1 MVERPPHYGDRI
13 AVDQQEGGGS
23 PTVIYPGNGVAVSV
37 LVIAA
42 LFVLT
47 QLYAAIP
54 LLGPV
59 GISMEA
65 DATFALSTC
74 FSVTYAVGFLIWGP
88 ISDRCGR
95 KKVMTAS
102 IGVLAVVTLLCS
114 GASSLPILAGL
125 RALQG
130 AAASGFAPVALAYLT
145 EAVAPRWRV
154 RAIGAMSAAFLVAGI
169 FGQVLASTIALR
181 ASWSWFFVVCGV
193 VLAMIFTIIL
203 FSVVEVPNH
212 TPSMTLLQQFGN
224 LVVLLFR
231 PAIVLLGIAHITL
244 LLSFVALY
252 TGIGHHLEDLHVAA
266 SNIILIR
273 LAALPAMFIS
283 LGVGALAERIGAI
296 RVAQVGFGLAAV
308 GMLGEA
314 FTDQTI
320 FDVVASSVVYVS
332 GVALSIPSM
341 IMLYGETAAS
351 HRGSGMAINGFVLF
365 VGASIG
371 ALVGKAIG
379 GFGTLTLTLVALLG
393 LAAISLLTLGAIQR
407 KESLS

>member
-23 PTVIYPGNGVAVSV
+23 PAVIYPGNGVAISV

-42 LFVLT
+42 LFVLS

-59 GISMEA
+59 GISMGV

-88 ISDRCGR
+88 ISDRYGR

-114 GASSLPILAGL
+114 GASSLPILSGL

-145 EAVAPRWRV
+145 EAVAPRWRA

-181 ASWSWFFVVCGV
+181 ASWSWFFVACGV

-244 LLSFVALY
+244 LLSFVGLY
-252 TGIGHHLEDLHVAA
+252 TGIGHHLEDLYVAA

-308 GMLGEA
+308 GMLGGA
-314 FTDQTI
+314 FTAQTI
-320 FDVVASSVVYVS
+320 SGVVASSIVYVS

-341 IMLYGETAAS
+341 IMLYGETAAP

-393 LAAISLLTLGAIQR
+393 IAAISLLTLGAIQR
-407 KESLS
+407 KDSSS